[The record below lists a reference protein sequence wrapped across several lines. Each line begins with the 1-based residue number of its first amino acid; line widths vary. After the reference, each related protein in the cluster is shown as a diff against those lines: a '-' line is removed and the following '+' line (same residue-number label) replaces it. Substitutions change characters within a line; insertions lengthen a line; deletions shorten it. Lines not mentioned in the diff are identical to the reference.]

1 MTPPTV
7 PAMKQS
13 MSATGIS
20 TSKETN
26 NIKKSNTSYQIKKME
41 EEEDEELSKAFKR
54 LHPTSD
60 GVITKGIMSIIMIDC
75 SIIV

>member
-54 LHPTSD
+54 LHPTPYTN
-60 GVITKGIMSIIMIDC
+60 GVITEGIMSF
-75 SIIV
+75 IV

>member
-20 TSKETN
+20 TYKETN

-54 LHPTSD
+54 LHPTPYTN
-60 GVITKGIMSIIMIDC
+60 GVITEGIMSII
-75 SIIV
+75 V